1 MRKYGMRKLSVGFVS
16 VVLGVLLLPNIVV
29 QGGNNRYIS
38 SSIYASDEMH
48 VKKDKFK
55 PSQELLDY
63 LRKPIPYDK
72 PTQAPDGVLSVNET
86 QEYVIKAIME
96 QQPAVIFY
104 GPDGFDK
111 KVLEEVLYT
120 PSYGSL
126 IKHIYGKWK
135 TDKEEVNFEKGIYRY
150 ITRFN
155 YATLKEDVMRAEK
168 YLDEVAKWLQKK
180 LDEEYKLKFKNTPD
194 SEDFKKALIIHDFIV
209 KNVAPNF
216 NVQPN
221 NPTLVKPKLNDKI
234 GKEYEVHTL
243 PAAIF
248 GENTVCQ
255 GYAMLFDRLAYKM
268 GLESQILRGTSMF
281 VHWDRGNEVQ
291 EKQYKEL
298 IDKNNAAINNEN
310 NKNLL
315 DNWANHMW
323 NQVKIDGRWYHVDVT
338 HDAVTSRKNP
348 YYMYDR
354 FLIKDS
360 IIEDKIVKQSWLI
373 NQIKPIN
380 YMDLSIW
387 NKHEAKIVTQDY
399 YMNKLYYQL
408 SKETGRQLHFSNTPF
423 FNPVK
428 NKSVIGEDILSFDN
442 INIKED
448 LKPISQITY
457 AHKKNETVNVL
468 TGTTLK
474 DLPKK
479 LGATIIKSTNSNKIL
494 ELGSAEKI
502 DVLAKSTNNNYNELS
517 NISGKEVE
525 IELYNDNVEVKSK
538 KVKVRFL
545 SKDKMPKPETF
556 IFTMNGYDNISI
568 DQYHHYNDNLA
579 SDYNKKQK
587 EKKKQELTKKIF
599 SKVSASHR
607 DLNKYKG
614 NIKLEILDLEKVRF
628 DNPGEYKVNV
638 VATGNDNLRV
648 KKELTITVKKAP
660 EKNRLTIS
668 TKNNQEAYQIN
679 STDVKKEG
687 YNKFIDVIKK
697 YIDPTIIFDVFG
709 QTQKLD
715 GYKMYLV
722 DKNNV
727 KWLYNEQ
734 KDNFEHPNNA
744 NYMFTEK
751 YSISNMKDMLDSNL
765 SLKLII
771 EREYQGYLQTTP
783 MISLNVI
790 KDDDKL
796 INHNNNKEEIIK
808 NANTSNFS
816 ISESVKYINAINET
830 DSHTHLKKLQ
840 EKLEYEQ
847 TQISKNTQKK
857 QVKYKVIHKNNNK
870 ILFEIDKLGYVGDT
884 YIEYADDYYISK
896 YGTPKKIGRWGVK
909 REAKKE
915 QRITLGES
923 KEILFDYKK

>member
-126 IKHIYGKWK
+126 IKHIYGEWK

-168 YLDEVAKWLQKK
+168 YLDEVAKWLEKK
-180 LDEEYKLKFKNTPD
+180 LDEEYKTKFKNTPD

-234 GKEYEVHTL
+234 GKEYESHTL

-268 GLESQILRGTSMF
+268 GLESKILRGTSMF
-281 VHWDRGNEVQ
+281 KYWKRGDKSQ
-291 EKQYKEL
+291 EAKNIKDIDYFKTQVNTVNYK
-298 IDKNNAAINNEN
+298 NFS
-310 NKNLL
+310 
-315 DNWANHMW
+315 WANHMW

-338 HDAVTSRKNP
+338 HDAVSSRQNP
-348 YYMYDR
+348 KYRYDR
-354 FLIKDS
+354 FLVSDS
-360 IIEDKIVKQSWLI
+360 SLEKQIVKPSGI
-373 NQIKPIN
+373 IDSKTRKYEYID
-380 YMDLSIW
+380 YIDIAIW
-387 NKHEAKIVTQDY
+387 NKNEVDLVPEDY
-399 YMNKLYYQL
+399 KMEKLYYQYNN
-408 SKETGRQLHFSNTPF
+408 ERELHSDNKPF
-423 FNPVK
+423 FSPVK
-428 NKSVIGEDILSFDN
+428 SESKIKNDILSFDD
-442 INIKED
+442 IAYIKNNV
-448 LKPISQITY
+448 KPISQITY

-502 DVLAKSTNNNYNELS
+502 DVLAKSTNNNYDELS

-587 EKKKQELTKKIF
+587 EEKKQELTKKIF

-870 ILFEIDKLGYVGDT
+870 ILFE
-884 YIEYADDYYISK
+884 
-896 YGTPKKIGRWGVK
+896 
-909 REAKKE
+909 
-915 QRITLGES
+915 
-923 KEILFDYKK
+923 